1 MFYGIK
7 DVNDLLRE
15 AGPKGYI
22 YTELIFKKDKKT
34 FTLDQGWAF
43 PLRVYFNGDECM
55 MPLPDIYPSLP
66 NSAFYSSN
74 PISSSSSSS
83 KLAPFFIM
91 VLLVFL

>member
-15 AGPKGYI
+15 AGH
-22 YTELIFKKDKKT
+22 KKT